1 VQSNRY
7 EYWRVGARA
16 FVEHPLRGLG
26 TAGFRA
32 AWVQQRRITEGV
44 RDAHSIELETAAELG
59 VVGLIGLA
67 LLLGGV
73 ASAARSSL
81 RRRPELVVGWCGG
94 CAAWLVHASIDWDW
108 EMPAVTLPVI
118 VMAGALIAAAEGD
131 PAPIVAPNVRVAAA
145 GPRRTT
151 EVPAT
156 VADGRPLDPVHRLRS
171 PPSPSRGPVR

>member
-1 VQSNRY
+1 MQSNRY
-7 EYWRVGARA
+7 EYWRVGAHA
-16 FVEHPLRGLG
+16 FLDHPLDGLG

-32 AWVQQRRITEGV
+32 AWVQQRTITEGV

-59 VVGLIGLA
+59 VVGLLGLG

-73 ASAARSSL
+73 AGAARTAV
-81 RRRPELVVGWCGG
+81 RRRPDLVVGWCGA
-94 CAAWLVHASIDWDW
+94 CAVWLVHASIDWDW

-131 PAPIVAPNVRVAAA
+131 PAPPVAPKARVAL
-145 GPRRTT
+145 GQRRAT

-156 VADGRPLDPVHRLRS
+156 VAEGRPLEPVHRLRS